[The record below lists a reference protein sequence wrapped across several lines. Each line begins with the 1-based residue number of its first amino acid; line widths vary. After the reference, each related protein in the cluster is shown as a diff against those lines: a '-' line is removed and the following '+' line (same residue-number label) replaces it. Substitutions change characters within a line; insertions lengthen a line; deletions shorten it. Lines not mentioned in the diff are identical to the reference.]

1 MQPVIEYAFLEHY
14 YISPK
19 ERYENILCDLIN
31 HSSAFTKIGG
41 GSFEQIKIQNSS
53 QPDVIVP
60 TSGYSLDFKLMISE
74 SLAEFRN
81 LSRPRIV
88 EMVPGVKIHQPGKKI
103 KQKAVIFPN
112 AFRDITEEQLQGY
125 RQEKDV
131 ASKSIVRFFDK
142 NLNISKNILVFLPL
156 YISSVD
162 QTLSPDL
169 QFELIRKDFSD
180 TLQYIHSYRSTNQ
193 PSFDTYLVYIVNIP
207 RIRNYSFVLTQ
218 FTDSGLCVLD
228 TVDMFSLKTVQHLFD
243 EFSL

>member
-1 MQPVIEYAFLEHY
+1 MLE
-14 YISPK
+14 
-19 ERYENILCDLIN
+19 
-31 HSSAFTKIGG
+31 
-41 GSFEQIKIQNSS
+41 
-53 QPDVIVP
+53 
-60 TSGYSLDFKLMISE
+60 
-74 SLAEFRN
+74 
-81 LSRPRIV
+81 
-88 EMVPGVKIHQPGKKI
+88 QPGKKI

-142 NLNISKNILVFLPL
+142 NLNISKNVLVLLPL